1 MAEQPVTRYATG
13 SGAHIAYQV
22 LGHGP
27 ALVIVPGFASHL
39 EVEWEDGACRSFIRR
54 LAAFATVVRFDKRGT
69 GLSDPVQELPTLQE
83 RDADLAAV
91 IAAAGADRPVLLGYS
106 EGGSIAVR
114 FAVTHDESVRG
125 LILYGA
131 SAHRPPPWAMEQLRM
146 AAAAWGT
153 GASIELFARSQ
164 AGDPG
169 ARSEQ
174 ARFERASAS
183 PAMARALVESLTLVD
198 VESLLSRIRVPALV
212 VHRTQDVIPVE
223 EGRFLASRIPSSR
236 FRELAGVD
244 HRPWAGDSQAVIDEI
259 ERFLVWM
266 APVLAESSG
275 PASPDAVVRRG
286 RRPDG
291 QALPNASRRLL
302 PWRLRDAPT
311 RRSLVASTSA
321 VRRCRR
327 TSSTSSGSWASTRG
341 RPWRSWPPTIFRPEI
356 PDLRDARRHPGGAG

>member
-244 HRPWAGDSQAVIDEI
+244 HRPWAGDSQAVINEI

-275 PASPDAVVRRG
+275 PAQPG
-286 RRPDG
+286 RRRPARQTTG
-291 QALPNASRRLL
+291 WASLTEREQAVAALAAAGCSNPEIARRLYISRETVQTHLKHIFGKLGVDSRTALAALAADHL
-302 PWRLRDAPT
+302 PAKNP
-311 RRSLVASTSA
+311 
-321 VRRCRR
+321 
-327 TSSTSSGSWASTRG
+327 
-341 RPWRSWPPTIFRPEI
+341 
-356 PDLRDARRHPGGAG
+356 